1 MKARAALAGA
11 GGCGRAP
18 AAALAEAAPPAPG
31 LYVHVP
37 FCRRVCPYCDFAVAP
52 LGGRAASRR
61 FADYRE
67 ALLREL
73 QLRAET
79 AAGSAGGGVGKPADT
94 VYFGGGTP
102 SLAPP
107 GFFAEVL
114 ETAADLEL
122 TTPAPWVVLEA
133 NPEDLAPGESPTRP
147 SDAARGSGAAVP
159 GEDRARQ
166 WAAEGVA
173 GVSLGAQALRPDRL
187 RFLGRAHTPDAV
199 GAAAARLAAAGIPWI
214 SLDLIYGVRGD
225 DPDGIAAEF
234 ADAAALPGVT
244 HLSAYEL
251 TVEPGTP
258 FGRRAAAGESLAGG
272 SDLGARL
279 FRAVHRTLADA
290 GFPAYEASNFARSPS
305 DRSRHN
311 RKYWLGAAYLG
322 VGPSAHS
329 FRPAVAVGNAR
340 PGPAR
345 RSWNHRDIADWRS
358 AVGAGRLPAAGSE
371 DLPPAALALEEVFLR
386 LRMTD
391 GLDLAGFADRC
402 GPAVVEGNRARFA
415 GWRDRGLVR
424 FDRTPAGVFLRPTL
438 DGLAVA
444 DSLAAEVDLS
454 PLESPV
460 ESPLD
465 RPGRSGLDA
474 SRRRSSPALPP
485 PTPAVTAA

>member
-1 MKARAALAGA
+1 MKERAALADT
-11 GGCGRAP
+11 GGGGRAP
-18 AAALAEAAPPAPG
+18 AAFPGGAAPPAPG

-52 LGGRAASRR
+52 LGGRAAARR

-73 QLRAET
+73 QLRAEADSG
-79 AAGSAGGGVGKPADT
+79 AARVGAGEPADT

-107 GFFAEVL
+107 GFFAEFL
-114 ETAADLEL
+114 EAAANLGL
-122 TTPAPWVVLEA
+122 TTPAPWVVVEA
-133 NPEDLAPGESPTRP
+133 NPEDLALDRP
-147 SDAARGSGAAVP
+147 PALLPGAAAP

-173 GVSLGAQALRPDRL
+173 GVSLGAQALRPGRL
-187 RFLGRAHTPDAV
+187 RFLGRAHTGGAV

-234 ADAAALPGVT
+234 AEAAALPGVT

-251 TVEPGTP
+251 TVEPRTP
-258 FGRRAAAGESLAGG
+258 FGRRAAAGESLTGG
-272 SDLGARL
+272 SGLGARL

-290 GFPAYEASNFARSPS
+290 GFPAYEASNFARSPT

-329 FRPAVAVGNAR
+329 FHPATAVRNAR

-345 RSWNHRDIADWRS
+345 RSWNHRGLADWRR
-358 AVGAGRLPAAGSE
+358 AVGAGRLPVAGSE

-386 LRMTD
+386 LRTTD
-391 GLDLAGFADRC
+391 GLDLAGFAGRY

-415 GWRDRGLVR
+415 GWQDRGLAR
-424 FDRTPAGVFLRPTL
+424 FDRTAAGVFLRPTL
-438 DGLAVA
+438 DGLALA

-454 PLESPV
+454 PLESA
-460 ESPLD
+460 LD
-465 RPGRSGLDA
+465 RPGRSGSRA
-474 SRRRSSPALPP
+474 SRRPPALPP
-485 PTPAVTAA
+485 PTAAVTAA